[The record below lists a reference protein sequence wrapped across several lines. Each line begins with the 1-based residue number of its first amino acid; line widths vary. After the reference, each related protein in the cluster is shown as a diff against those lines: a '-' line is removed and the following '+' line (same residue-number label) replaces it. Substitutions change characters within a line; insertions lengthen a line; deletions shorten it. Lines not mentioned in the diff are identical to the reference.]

1 MEGLD
6 MTLPEGL
13 TVKTF
18 DDLIVWTNT
27 TGSVTEQEARELSE
41 KITDMVSKANYK
53 AMLVDN
59 RNLKGIWKPEVDRVW
74 IELMS
79 FLPTKV
85 ERTATICENIINK
98 LQLNYLSIQ
107 AGTIDSVKAF
117 VESEEGELLEFI
129 NLPELDIHKVEDKD

>member
-1 MEGLD
+1 

-13 TVKTF
+13 TLKTF

-27 TGSVTEQEARELSE
+27 TGTVTEQEAKELSQ
-41 KITDMVSKANYK
+41 KITEMVSGTNYK

-59 RNLKGIWKPEVDRVW
+59 RKLKGIWKPEVDKVW

-85 ERTATICENIINK
+85 EKTATLCENVINK

-107 AGTIDSVKAF
+107 AGTVDSVKAF
-117 VESEEGELLEFI
+117 IESEEVELLEFI
-129 NLPELDIHKVEDKD
+129 DLPNLDLNSVD

>member
-1 MEGLD
+1 

-13 TVKTF
+13 TLKTF

-27 TGSVTEQEARELSE
+27 TGTVTEQEARELSQ
-41 KITDMVSKANYK
+41 KITDMVSETNYK

-59 RNLKGIWKPEVDRVW
+59 RKLKGIWQPEVDKVW

-85 ERTATICENIINK
+85 EKTATLCENIINK

-117 VESEEGELLEFI
+117 IETEEGELLEFI
-129 NLPELDIHKVEDKD
+129 NQPDLDINKVE

>member
-1 MEGLD
+1 

-13 TVKTF
+13 TLREF
-18 DDLIVWTNT
+18 DDLIIWTNT
-27 TGSVTEQEARELSE
+27 TGTVTEQEARELSQ
-41 KITDMVSKANYK
+41 KIIDMVSKTNYK

-59 RNLKGIWKPEVDRVW
+59 RNLKGIWRPEVDKVW

-85 ERTATICENIINK
+85 EKTATLCENIINK

-117 VESEEGELLEFI
+117 VESEEGELLDFI
-129 NLPELDIHKVEDKD
+129 NIPNLSIKDVD

>member
-1 MEGLD
+1 
-6 MTLPEGL
+6 MTLPDGL
-13 TVKTF
+13 TLKTF
-18 DDLIVWTNT
+18 DDLIIWTNT
-27 TGSVTEQEARELSE
+27 TGTVTEQEAKELSQ
-41 KITDMVSKANYK
+41 KITDMVSGTNYK

-59 RNLKGIWKPEVDRVW
+59 RNLKGIWRPEVDKVW

-85 ERTATICENIINK
+85 EKTATLCENIINK

-117 VESEEGELLEFI
+117 VESEEGEMLEFI
-129 NLPELDIHKVEDKD
+129 NLPNFELNNVD

>member
-1 MEGLD
+1 

-13 TVKTF
+13 TLKTF

-27 TGSVTEQEARELSE
+27 TGTVTEQEARELSQ
-41 KITDMVSKANYK
+41 KITDMVSGTNYK

-59 RNLKGIWKPEVDRVW
+59 RNLKGIWRPEVDKVW

-85 ERTATICENIINK
+85 EKTATLCENIINK

-117 VESEEGELLEFI
+117 IESEEGELLEFI
-129 NLPELDIHKVEDKD
+129 DLPNLDINSVD

>member
-1 MEGLD
+1 

-13 TVKTF
+13 TLKTTN
-18 DDLIVWTNT
+18 DLIVWTNT
-27 TGSVTEQEARELSE
+27 TGTVTEQEAREISE
-41 KITDMVSKANYK
+41 KITDMVSKSKYK

-59 RNLKGIWKPEVDRVW
+59 RKLKGVWRPEVDKVW

-98 LQLNYLSIQ
+98 LQLNYISTQ
-107 AGTIDSVKAF
+107 AGTIDTVKAF
-117 VESEEGELLEFI
+117 VESEENELIDFI
-129 NLPELDIHKVEDKD
+129 NMPDLNLKDFK

>member
-1 MEGLD
+1 

-13 TVKTF
+13 TLKTF

-27 TGSVTEQEARELSE
+27 TGTVTEQEAKELSQ
-41 KITDMVSKANYK
+41 KITDMVSGTNYK

-59 RNLKGIWKPEVDRVW
+59 RNLKGIWRPEVDKVW

-85 ERTATICENIINK
+85 EKTATLCENIINK

-129 NLPELDIHKVEDKD
+129 NLPNLDINNVD